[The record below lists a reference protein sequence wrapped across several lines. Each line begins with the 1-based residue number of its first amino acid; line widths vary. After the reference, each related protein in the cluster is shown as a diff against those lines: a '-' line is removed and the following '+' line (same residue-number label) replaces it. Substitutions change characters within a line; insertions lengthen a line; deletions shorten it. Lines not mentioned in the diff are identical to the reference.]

1 MTESGDF
8 FLLRD
13 ILTADCT
20 VSGQNLDSGFFTGSC
35 LFDSFCDDLLVF
47 VIFGEDMAEGF
58 FNLVVGITAPGAG
71 KDSLTSQGTGRFGRD
86 LNIVMS

>member
-20 VSGQNLDSGFFTGSC
+20 ASGQTLDAGFLAGGSLVDC
-35 LFDSFCDDLLVF
+35 FCDVLLFF

-58 FNLVVGITAPGAG
+58 FNLVLSSTAPGAG